1 MLEKCIAESSSP
13 QPSFVLVLNLTTAQ
27 PCLEFTELNMFKHL
41 VHLSL
46 VVLRAS
52 DTQLKD
58 YLVTSI
64 TKLARDKEQVTTELQ
79 RQVDSCQQQL
89 ESSLEQLHVRTAE
102 LEKARQDLSSQSSSL
117 ERRLARDVEGEKE
130 RASQQLQETQ
140 WKYEAD
146 RREAENKHAKVV
158 QQLENRVA
166 SLDVQN
172 RDLWEVR
179 VGQEASLREAR
190 GQLSCRDEEVARLK
204 RDLAGLRQE
213 KNIVESVGSDRDKQV
228 SQVTARLAKVERDLQ
243 EKEALVTRMQEAATR
258 SQEDTR
264 RLETQLEDKVKLV
277 EKRENTIKK
286 LSSEIIKANEIISKL
301 QVRLYYF

>member
-1 MLEKCIAESSSP
+1 M
-13 QPSFVLVLNLTTAQ
+13 
-27 PCLEFTELNMFKHL
+27 
-41 VHLSL
+41 
-46 VVLRAS
+46 
-52 DTQLKD
+52 
-58 YLVTSI
+58 TSI
-64 TKLARDKEQVTTELQ
+64 TKLTRDKEQVTTELQ

-146 RREAENKHAKVV
+146 RREAESKHAKVV

-243 EKEALVTRMQEAATR
+243 EKEALGTRMQEAATR
-258 SQEDTR
+258 NQEDSK

>member
-243 EKEALVTRMQEAATR
+243 EKEAQVMRMQEAATR
-258 SQEDTR
+258 NQEDSK

>member
-1 MLEKCIAESSSP
+1 M
-13 QPSFVLVLNLTTAQ
+13 TTAQ

-64 TKLARDKEQVTTELQ
+64 TQLSRDKEQVTTELQ
-79 RQVDSCQQQL
+79 RQVDSLQQQL
-89 ESSLEQLHVRTAE
+89 ESSLEQLHTRTGE
-102 LEKARQDLSSQSSSL
+102 LEQVRGELSSQASSL
-117 ERRLARDVEGEKE
+117 ERRLTRDVEGEKE
-130 RASQQLQETQ
+130 RAAQQLQELQ

-146 RREAENKHAKVV
+146 KREAESKHAKVV

-190 GQLSCRDEEVARLK
+190 GQLQCRDEEVARLK

-213 KNIVESVGSDRDKQV
+213 KVMVETVGSDRDKQV
-228 SQVTARLAKVERDLQ
+228 GQVTARLAKVERDLMD
-243 EKEALVTRMQEAATR
+243 KEAQVTRMQEAASR

-264 RLETQLEDKVKLV
+264 RLETQLEEKVKLV
-277 EKRENTIKK
+277 DKRENTIKK
-286 LSSEIIKANEIISKL
+286 LSAEIIKANEIISKL
-301 QVRLYYF
+301 QVIRDVAQRIVIENDLIFRTG

>member
-79 RQVDSCQQQL
+79 RQVDCCQQQL

-146 RREAENKHAKVV
+146 RREAESKHAKVV